1 VASLHFLPQ
10 WVLTLFPKHGFIRE
24 GYIFGFLR
32 LSLFTI
38 FVPFL
43 IEIVVPPLVYSEQ
56 SVVVVA
62 TYEGVINPVSSEYL
76 HDAIKFAETEKALC
90 LVFQLDTPGGLDTSM
105 RSMIK
110 DMTASQ
116 IPIVVYISPSGG
128 RATSAGVFITLAAHI
143 AAMAPG
149 TTIGAAHPVAM
160 GGAQMDEVM
169 KEKVENDSVA
179 YIHSI
184 AEQRGR
190 NVNWAEDAV
199 RKSVSATDTQAKE
212 LRIIDLVVP
221 NLDQLLQELHGRE
234 IKLGTKTITLAT
246 ENYVIREFPMGWRLE
261 VLKAISDPNIAYV
274 LMTIGMI
281 GLMAELYNP
290 GAILP
295 GIVGGISLIM
305 AFYSLQTL
313 PVNYAGVFLV
323 LLGMIFLV
331 LEITVMSYGLLAIGG
346 IISMIL
352 GSILLMNEDFPF
364 YQISWTVILP
374 MVTISVAF
382 TFLVLKFGV
391 KALRERTI
399 TGSEGMVG
407 QIGLAKTNLTP
418 KGKIFIHGELWNGM
432 SEEPVEAGHPIE
444 VTHIEGLTLHVKP
457 ASTKQGGT

>member
-1 VASLHFLPQ
+1 MHFLSQ

-24 GYIFGFLR
+24 RYIFGFLR

-56 SVVVVA
+56 SVVAVA

-128 RATSAGVFITLAAHI
+128 RATSAGVFITLAAHV

-212 LRIIDLVVP
+212 LGIIDLVVP

-234 IKLGTKTITLAT
+234 IKLGAKTITLAT
-246 ENYVIREFPMGWRLE
+246 KNSVIREFPMGWRLE

-295 GIVGGISLIM
+295 GIVGGISLIL

-331 LEITVMSYGLLAIGG
+331 LEITVMSYGILAIGG
-346 IISMIL
+346 VISMIL

-391 KALRERTI
+391 KALRERTT

-444 VTHIEGLTLHVKP
+444 VIHIEGLTLHVKP